1 MGGDIDYYIPPEKIM
16 KKMLGLML
24 GIVLLL
30 CGCATTGSITL
41 REDGVNFK
49 TDIPAKMSIEKG
61 DVKATYDTL
70 QPSLLHDIVGAT
82 ILKEVNKD

>member
-1 MGGDIDYYIPPEKIM
+1 M
-16 KKMLGLML
+16 KKILGLML
-24 GIVLLL
+24 GIILLF

-41 REDGVNFK
+41 REDGADFK
-49 TDIPAKMSIEKG
+49 TDIPAKMSIKKG
-61 DVKATYDTL
+61 DIEATYDTL

>member
-1 MGGDIDYYIPPEKIM
+1 MKII
-16 KKMLGLML
+16 MLI
-24 GIVLLL
+24 GILLF
-30 CGCATTGSITL
+30 CGCGTTGKITI
-41 REDGVNFK
+41 RNDGVTFN

-82 ILKEVNKD
+82 ILREVNKE